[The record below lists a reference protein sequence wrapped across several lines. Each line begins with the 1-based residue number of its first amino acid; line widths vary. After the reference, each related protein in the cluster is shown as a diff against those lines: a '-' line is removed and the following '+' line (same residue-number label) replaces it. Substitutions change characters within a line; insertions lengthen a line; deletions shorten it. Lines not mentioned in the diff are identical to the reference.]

1 MRVRSRARGGR
12 VRRRSSSSD
21 GDGNGLSSG
30 SRSSGNRLDSLGY
43 SLDFWSSRAS
53 GLSVDI
59 DHLVADF
66 AANDPFLGIGEGCS
80 VCQADG
86 GESGQNCGG
95 RELRFLV
102 QVYVKASICMATVKL
117 KLSKVAG
124 IERMVRD
131 GIWCSSGSG

>member
-95 RELRFLV
+95 REMHDGEKLRVEVFG
-102 QVYVKASICMATVKL
+102 
-117 KLSKVAG
+117 AG
-124 IERMVRD
+124 VCEGVDMYGNGKIETEQGR
-131 GIWCSSGSG
+131 WN